1 MGVLVVIGSTSMAG
15 SSALSPTGKRNLEHR
30 DNEQMAEVETLPE
43 SEQYWVEVELA
54 EWVEHYHAAATT
66 GPDTVQL

>member
-1 MGVLVVIGSTSMAG
+1 MVIGCTSMAG

-43 SEQYWVEVELA
+43 SEEYWVEVA